1 MKNIGFHPCPCN
13 RIYYPWAIDS
23 QTNRNRFLSFFLSLT
38 WKMRMCFVHS
48 YIAAKIK
55 VFIFKE
61 ISGLVLGNTP
71 LTQTVTNFP
80 AFPTIPG
87 T

>member
-1 MKNIGFHPCPCN
+1 
-13 RIYYPWAIDS
+13 
-23 QTNRNRFLSFFLSLT
+23 
-38 WKMRMCFVHS
+38 MCFVHS